1 MVMAYL
7 KEFKPNEHMR
17 AALTCESLDMPRLFR
32 ECAKYAYD
40 HPMSI
45 VQVTT
50 QFYLLRSDKDGKT
63 KSVPMHCI
71 LRDGNIALLN
81 PVALISQQALHI
93 NQFNLPFDWQLFNK
107 IITQVPMH
115 AHNDGR
121 IINATT
127 PNGKKIK
134 FHPGDVILKEED

>member
-32 ECAKYAYD
+32 ECAKYAYEY
-40 HPMSI
+40 PMSI
-45 VQVTT
+45 VQVTP
-50 QFYLLRSDKDGKT
+50 QFYLLRSNKDDKT
-63 KSVPMHCI
+63 MHCI
-71 LRDGNIALLN
+71 LRDGN
-81 PVALISQQALHI
+81 PVTLISQQALHI
-93 NQFNLPFDWQLFNK
+93 NQFNLPFDWQLFNTV
-107 IITQVPMH
+107 ITQVPMH

-134 FHPGDVILKEED
+134 FHPGDIILKEGD

>member
-1 MVMAYL
+1 MLTAHL
-7 KEFKPNEHMR
+7 REFSSHEHMH
-17 AALTCESLDMPRLFR
+17 AALMCQYLDMPRLFR
-32 ECAKYAYD
+32 ECAKNAYKYPLD
-40 HPMSI
+40 IM
-45 VQVTT
+45 QVRP
-50 QFYLLRSDKDGKT
+50 QHYLLRSDKDDKT
-63 KSVPMHCI
+63 RSVPMHCI

-81 PVALISQQALHI
+81 PVVLITEQALHI

-107 IITQVPMH
+107 VITQVPMH

-134 FHPGDVILKEED
+134 FHPGDIILKEED

>member
-1 MVMAYL
+1 
-7 KEFKPNEHMR
+7 MR

-32 ECAKYAYD
+32 ECAKSAYKYPLD
-40 HPMSI
+40 IM
-45 VQVTT
+45 QVSP
-50 QFYLLRSDKDGKT
+50 QHYLLRCAIDDKNKT
-63 KSVPMHCI
+63 APLHCM
-71 LRDGNIALLN
+71 LRDGNTAVLN
-81 PVALISQQALHI
+81 PVVLITEQASQISQ
-93 NQFNLPFDWQLFNK
+93 FKLPFNWQLFNT

>member
-1 MVMAYL
+1 MLMAYL

-32 ECAKYAYD
+32 ECAKYAYEY
-40 HPMSI
+40 PMSI
-45 VQVTT
+45 VQVTP
-50 QFYLLRSDKDGKT
+50 QFYLLRSDKDDKT
-63 KSVPMHCI
+63 RSVPMHCI

-93 NQFNLPFDWQLFNK
+93 NQFNLPFNWQLFNT

>member
-17 AALTCESLDMPRLFR
+17 AALTCESLGMPRLFR
-32 ECAKYAYD
+32 ECAKYAYEY
-40 HPMSI
+40 PMSI
-45 VQVTT
+45 VQVTP
-50 QFYLLRSDKDGKT
+50 QFYLLRSDKDDKT
-63 KSVPMHCI
+63 RSVPLHTV
-71 LRDGNIALLN
+71 LRDGNTALLN
-81 PVALISQQALHI
+81 PVTLISQQALHI
-93 NQFNLPFDWQLFNK
+93 NQFNLPFDWQLFNTV
-107 IITQVPMH
+107 ITQVPMH

-134 FHPGDVILKEED
+134 FHPGDIILQEED

>member
-32 ECAKYAYD
+32 ECAKNAYEY
-40 HPMSI
+40 PMSI
-45 VQVTT
+45 VQVTP
-50 QFYLLRSDKDGKT
+50 QFYLLRSDKDDKT
-63 KSVPMHCI
+63 RSVPMHCI

-81 PVALISQQALHI
+81 PVTLISQQALHI
-93 NQFNLPFDWQLFNK
+93 NQFNLPFDWQLFNTV
-107 IITQVPMH
+107 ITQVPMH

-134 FHPGDVILKEED
+134 FHPGDILLKEED

>member
-32 ECAKYAYD
+32 ECAKYAYKYPLD
-40 HPMSI
+40 IM
-45 VQVTT
+45 QVSPK
-50 QFYLLRSDKDGKT
+50 FYLLRSDKDDKT
-63 KSVPMHCI
+63 RSVPMHCI
-71 LRDGNIALLN
+71 LRDGNTALLN
-81 PVALISQQALHI
+81 PVVLITEQASQISQ
-93 NQFNLPFDWQLFNK
+93 FKLPFDWQLFNTV
-107 IITQVPMH
+107 ITQVPMH

-134 FHPGDVILKEED
+134 LHPGGVILKEED

>member
-1 MVMAYL
+1 MLTAYL
-7 KEFKPNEHMR
+7 KMFASHEHMR

-32 ECAKYAYD
+32 ECAKNAYKYPLD
-40 HPMSI
+40 IM
-45 VQVTT
+45 QVSP
-50 QFYLLRSDKDGKT
+50 QHYLLHSDKDDKNR
-63 KSVPMHCI
+63 SVPLHCI

-93 NQFNLPFDWQLFNK
+93 NQFNLPFDWQLFNTV
-107 IITQVPMH
+107 ITQVPMH

-134 FHPGDVILKEED
+134 FHPGDIILKEED